1 MRRVFLV
8 LMLPVLLIAALS
20 ADVARILAGDDVIGY
35 IHGRQIHV
43 MDVATQEEAEL
54 SLGLPVDDFCWD
66 RLGNRMYFLS
76 MNGDTSTLT
85 GYSLDLLTMD
95 KVRLFSKHI
104 TPQEGFDGLV
114 EYFSSS
120 INLTSS
126 YDLLVTVNFGFYCAE
141 AELHYM
147 YDFRMNSLSQ
157 ISEKSDWP
165 SLFKQ
170 LPGMEPID
178 NGHDV
183 TNLYVDGHYELYI
196 RRTVPEGDNW
206 KIVSERLT
214 NTNSIERYRGAEE
227 DKINFVYS
235 PDRKQI
241 LFGFSTS
248 YGDLMH
254 GDTHIINIDG
264 TGQHPVAID
273 NQLGNDLIYTWTN
286 DSRLIYIGSDDEA
299 QADDGSGWSS
309 VIKIRDQKGSTTV
322 LKNASEYVHSL
333 HFREIGHFIWEY
345 KGVSSTCAGFK
356 QALQQVSE
364 IVDSNKAWLWEGEN
378 RLYTSCFIN
387 DILLGQYIEF
397 YEDHVDLTGL
407 MASIGSDPG
416 LMIEQGRAF
425 LDKQGVKYQDF
436 DPSKLQQ
443 YADFTLTNLEEFH
456 LLVDKVIAM
465 LEIYRN
471 ALSDESTIS
480 SAESFDSLTQFPTRI
495 MMSLTNAA
503 DMERHRQIINDL
515 YKWINEENTK
525 ISIFMEEL
533 DRLESKY

>member
-1 MRRVFLV
+1 MRRAFLV
-8 LMLPVLLIAALS
+8 LILPVLLIAALS

-35 IHGRQIHV
+35 IHGRQVHV
-43 MDVATQEEAEL
+43 MDIATQEEAEL

-95 KVRLFSKHI
+95 KVRLFSKHM

-120 INLTSS
+120 INLASS
-126 YDLLVTVNFGFYCAE
+126 FDLLVTVNFGFNFAE
-141 AELHYM
+141 AVQNYL
-147 YDFRMNSLSQ
+147 YDFQLNSLSK
-157 ISEKSDWP
+157 INERDDVP
-165 SLFKQ
+165 SLFKP
-170 LPGMEPID
+170 LPGMEPMD
-178 NGHDV
+178 SDHYV
-183 TNLYVDGHYELYI
+183 TNQYVDGHYELYI

-214 NTNSIERYRGAEE
+214 NTNSIERYDGAEE
-227 DKINFVYS
+227 DKIYFVYS

-254 GDTHIINIDG
+254 GDTHIVNVDG
-264 TGQHPVAID
+264 TGQHPIAID
-273 NQLGNDLIYTWTN
+273 YQLGNDLTYSWTN

-309 VIKIRDQKGSTTV
+309 VIKIRDKEGSTKV

-345 KGVSSTCAGFK
+345 KGVSSTFAGFR

-397 YEDHVDLTGL
+397 YEEHGDLPGL
-407 MASIGSDPG
+407 MASLGSDPG
-416 LMIEQGRAF
+416 QMIKQGRAS
-425 LDKQGVKYQDF
+425 LDKQGVNVQDV

-443 YADFTLTNLEEFH
+443 YVDFTMTNLDEFH
-456 LLVDKVIAM
+456 LLLDKVIAM

-471 ALSDESTIS
+471 SLSDVSAVS
-480 SAESFDSLTQFPTRI
+480 SADDFDNLTQFPNRI
-495 MMSLTNAA
+495 MMLLTNAA

-515 YKWINEENTK
+515 YKWINEDNTRMT
-525 ISIFMEEL
+525 IFEEEFE
-533 DRLESKY
+533 RLELKY